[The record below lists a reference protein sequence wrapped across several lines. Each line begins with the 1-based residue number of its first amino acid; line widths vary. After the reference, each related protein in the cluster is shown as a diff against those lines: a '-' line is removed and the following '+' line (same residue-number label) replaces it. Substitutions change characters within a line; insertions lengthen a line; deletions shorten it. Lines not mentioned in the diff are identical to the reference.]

1 MIFLLDGTFFPGWGL
16 IVSQT
21 WVILIQINCCKMIQ
35 LGSLWAEKMT
45 FRNEGT
51 EGKSDCA
58 KKAEKKKAES
68 DHLQQFLTEF
78 QGF

>member
-1 MIFLLDGTFFPGWGL
+1 MIFLLDGTFFPGWRL
-16 IVSQT
+16 MVSQT

-58 KKAEKKKAES
+58 KKAEKKGRK
-68 DHLQQFLTEF
+68 
-78 QGF
+78 

>member
-1 MIFLLDGTFFPGWGL
+1 
-16 IVSQT
+16 
-21 WVILIQINCCKMIQ
+21 MIQ

-58 KKAEKKKAES
+58 KKAEKKRPKVTIYSNFRQNFRGFRAEKGANS
-68 DHLQQFLTEF
+68 PRRRGCGEDCSEAE
-78 QGF
+78 G